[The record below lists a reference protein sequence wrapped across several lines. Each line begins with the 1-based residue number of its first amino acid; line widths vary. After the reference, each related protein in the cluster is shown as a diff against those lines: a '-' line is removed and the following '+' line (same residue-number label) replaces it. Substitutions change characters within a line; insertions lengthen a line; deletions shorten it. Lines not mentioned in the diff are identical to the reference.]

1 MLVRSEVGD
10 PACSQTKETD
20 IDSACKLSRG
30 AQTYDDCWHTRF
42 PEGYS
47 RHHSAGI
54 PQIPCSHLR
63 GRAAPSSVI
72 YNPLGWEKTGRG
84 GVIVRRQTRF
94 VFAGYTFVF
103 LDPWPAGWLLSD
115 DCFVDFV
122 DEQYFLF
129 DVLHPGVRVA
139 LLVVE

>member
-42 PEGYS
+42 LEGYS

-72 YNPLGWEKTGRG
+72 YNPLGWEK
-84 GVIVRRQTRF
+84 
-94 VFAGYTFVF
+94 
-103 LDPWPAGWLLSD
+103 
-115 DCFVDFV
+115 
-122 DEQYFLF
+122 
-129 DVLHPGVRVA
+129 PGVAGQRLLAIFSENESLSPCLSQNPADLISNCTTSVA
-139 LLVVE
+139 AGVTEH